1 VSAAARLLS
10 GFALVL
16 AASTGVAHSAVSQT
30 INAGID
36 QNQELTMSF
45 TDGTPIGVAS
55 PPGTLIPPGAYQVNV
70 NDGSDIGNVDLDG
83 PGISDATGVDT
94 LIQLTWNVTFQPCS
108 IYSYTDD
115 TVATS
120 TEWFQTSASATS
132 TAACASAV
140 KAPQPSPVVPTTTAS
155 TKPSNSNKSTST
167 PATRTR
173 PLEFRGTLAA
183 HVSGTG
189 FLSLALAGKSVRSL
203 RSGKYSISVVDDS
216 HRAGFTLQ
224 ESSEPSTT
232 LTSTT
237 FVGKRTRTVALR
249 AGQWFFY
256 PSFVGRKTYFVVTT

>member
-1 VSAAARLLS
+1 MSAAALLLS
-10 GFALVL
+10 GIVL
-16 AASTGVAHSAVSQT
+16 ALAAVTGVAHSAVSQT
-30 INAGID
+30 INTGID

-115 TVATS
+115 TVGTS

-132 TAACASAV
+132 TVACASAV
-140 KAPQPSPVVPTTTAS
+140 KGPQPSPIASTTTSTQAS
-155 TKPSNSNKSTST
+155 SSSKSTPT
-167 PATRTR
+167 PATKNR

-183 HVSGTG
+183 HVSRTG
-189 FLSLALAGKSVRSL
+189 VLSLALAGRAVRSL
-203 RSGKYSISVVDDS
+203 RSGKYTISVVDDS
-216 HRAGFTLQ
+216 RRAGFTLQ

-232 LTSTT
+232 LTTTT
-237 FVGKRTRTVALR
+237 FVGKRTRTVALH

-256 PSFVGRKTYFVVTT
+256 PSFVGRKSYFVVTT